1 MDNVLVTGADGF
13 IGSHLA
19 ETLLRAGAKVR
30 VLDNMSGR
38 KGANV
43 DFLGTIETGRLE
55 IVKDDIRSLEACK
68 TACKGMEYVLH
79 QAGLGSVSR
88 SVEDPLLSHEHNA
101 TGTLN
106 MLLAA
111 RDAGV
116 KRFVWSSSSSCY
128 GDQDPPDAPKYEAML
143 PHPASPYGAAKLMG
157 EYYAGLFY
165 KLYGFETVSLRYFNV
180 FGPRQDPDSEYAAVI
195 PKFIQRLKAGKA
207 PLIFGTGKQS
217 RDFTYISNVV
227 QANLKALKAP
237 KAPGHVINVA
247 NGTTYDLLYLV
258 SALQKILGTD
268 IEPVFTD
275 PRPGDVSHSLADMT
289 QAKSLLDLRPEV
301 GFDEGLALTVE
312 SFPKQ

>member
-19 ETLLRAGAKVR
+19 ETLLKAGAKVR

-43 DFLGTIETGRLE
+43 AFLKTIGPGRLE
-55 IVKDDIRSLEACK
+55 VVEDDIRSLEACRK
-68 TACKGMEYVLH
+68 ACQGMEYVLH

-88 SVEDPLLSHEHNA
+88 SVEDPMLNHEHNA

-116 KRFVWSSSSSCY
+116 KRFVWASSSSCY

-143 PHPASPYGAAKLMG
+143 PRPASPYGAAKLMG
-157 EYYAGLFY
+157 EYYAGLFH

-195 PKFIQRLKAGKA
+195 PKFIQRLKAGK
-207 PLIFGTGKQS
+207 PPVIFGTGKQS
-217 RDFTYISNVV
+217 RDFTYIANVV

-258 SALQKILGTD
+258 ATLQKILGTD
-268 IEPVFTD
+268 IPPRFTE
-275 PRPGDVSHSLADMT
+275 PRPGDVAHSLADMT
-289 QAKSLLDLRPEV
+289 RAVDLLDLRPEV
-301 GFDEGLALTVE
+301 GFEDGLALTVE
-312 SFPKQ
+312 SFQD

>member
-19 ETLLRAGAKVR
+19 ETLLRAGTKVR

-38 KGANV
+38 KGANIA
-43 DFLGTIETGRLE
+43 FLKTIKEGRLE
-55 IVKDDIRSLEACK
+55 VVEDDIRSAEACRK
-68 TACKGMEYVLH
+68 ACQGMEYVLH

-88 SVEDPLLSHEHNA
+88 SVEDPMLNHEHNA

-116 KRFVWSSSSSCY
+116 KRFVWASSSSCY
-128 GDQDPPDAPKYEAML
+128 GEQDPPDAPKYEAMR
-143 PHPASPYGAAKLMG
+143 PRPASPYGAAKLMG

-180 FGPRQDPDSEYAAVI
+180 FGPRQDPNSEYAAVI
-195 PKFIQRLKAGKA
+195 PKFIQRLKAGKP

-217 RDFTYISNVV
+217 RDFTYIANVV

-237 KAPGHVINVA
+237 QAPGHVINVA

-258 SALQKILGTD
+258 SVLQKILGTD
-268 IEPVFTD
+268 IPPQFTD
-275 PRPGDVSHSLADMT
+275 PRPGDVAHSLADMT
-289 QAKSLLDLRPEV
+289 QAKGLLDLRPEV
-301 GFDEGLALTVE
+301 GFEDGLALTVK
-312 SFPKQ
+312 SFEN

>member
-19 ETLLRAGAKVR
+19 ETLLRSGAKVR
-30 VLDNMSGR
+30 ILDNMSGR
-38 KGANV
+38 KGANAA
-43 DFLGTIETGRLE
+43 FLKTIGSGSLE
-55 IVKDDIRSLEACK
+55 VVEDDIRSPEACK
-68 TACKGMEYVLH
+68 KACQGMEYVLH

-88 SVEDPLLSHEHNA
+88 SVEDPLLNHENNA

-106 MLLAA
+106 MLVAA

-128 GDQDPPDAPKYEAML
+128 GDQDPPEAPKYEAML
-143 PHPASPYGAAKLMG
+143 PRPASPYGAAKLMG

-180 FGPRQDPDSEYAAVI
+180 FGPRQDPNSEYAAVI
-195 PKFIQRLKAGKA
+195 PKFIQRLKAGE
-207 PLIFGTGKQS
+207 PPVIFGTGKQS

-227 QANLKALKAP
+227 QANLKALTAP
-237 KAPGHVINVA
+237 QAPGRVINVA

-258 SALQKILGTD
+258 STLQKILGTN
-268 IEPVFTD
+268 ITPVFTD

-289 QAKSLLDLRPEV
+289 QARKLLDLRPDI
-301 GFDEGLALTVE
+301 GFEEGLALTVE
-312 SFPKQ
+312 SFKNK

>member
-19 ETLLRAGAKVR
+19 ETLLKKGVRVR

-43 DFLGTIETGRLE
+43 AFLKTIASDRLE
-55 IVKDDIRSLEACK
+55 VVEDDIRSLEACK
-68 TACKGMEYVLH
+68 KACQGMEYVLH

-88 SVEDPLLSHEHNA
+88 SVEDPLLNHAHNA

-106 MLLAA
+106 MLVAA

-116 KRFVWSSSSSCY
+116 KRFVWASSSSCY
-128 GDQDPPDAPKYEAML
+128 GDQDPPDAPKYETMV
-143 PHPASPYGAAKLMG
+143 PRPASPYGAAKLMG

-165 KLYGFETVSLRYFNV
+165 KLYGFETVGLRYFNV
-180 FGPRQDPDSEYAAVI
+180 FGPRQDPDSPYAAVI
-195 PKFIQRLKAGKA
+195 PKFIQRLIAGK
-207 PLIFGTGKQS
+207 PPVIFGTGKQS

-227 QANLKALKAP
+227 QANLKALTAP
-237 KAPGHVINVA
+237 EAPGHVINVA

-258 SALQKILGTD
+258 SGLQKILGTN
-268 IEPVFTD
+268 IKPEFTD

-289 QAKSLLDLRPEV
+289 RAKAVLGLQPDV

-312 SFPKQ
+312 SFINK